1 MTISNIIGLLQ
12 SALVLV
18 FVAGG
23 GYVASAWLKKQAGL
37 QKSEHAKFAL
47 TVASQVVLGAQ
58 ALLAPG
64 SVQEEDALS
73 KLMKRLKANKLD
85 GYFTEEQALSYI
97 KQAYATNK
105 ANGTLATVKPVVS
118 DDALKEAESVI
129 TATDQTGK
137 ATIDETSTTDTSK

>member
-12 SALVLV
+12 SAIVLV

-64 SVQEEDALS
+64 SVQEQDALGNF
-73 KLMKRLKANKLD
+73 MQRLKANNLD
-85 GYFTEEQALSYI
+85 GYFTEEQALAYI

-118 DDALKEAESVI
+118 DEDLKKAESVI
-129 TATDQTGK
+129 IPTNQTG
-137 ATIDETSTTDTSK
+137 TVQ

>member
-1 MTISNIIGLLQ
+1 MTINNIIGLLQ
-12 SALVLV
+12 SAIVLL

-23 GYVASAWLKKQAGL
+23 GYVASTWLKKQAGL

-64 SVQEEDALS
+64 SVQEQDALGNF
-73 KLMKRLKANKLD
+73 MQRLKANNLD

-105 ANGTLATVKPVVS
+105 ANGTLATVKPLVS
-118 DDALKEAESVI
+118 DDALKAAEAVI
-129 TATDQTGK
+129 EPKNQTGTP
-137 ATIDETSTTDTSK
+137 AQ